1 MKHINFTIP
10 FKIWYRNQNWTIFQI
25 LICTKFDPLAS
36 IRETMFSLPEYCSA
50 TISHFHIFNATSKA
64 IATLA
69 IANPQIEKLLY
80 SDLDVLEKMS
90 KLKEKWPWHLLVKQ
104 TIVLPLTYS
113 NLVCTISF
121 FINNLFLF
129 FKLGIKIMIIF
140 FSFVIRNTLG
150 K

>member
-1 MKHINFTIP
+1 MKHIYNSFQNLIP
-10 FKIWYRNQNWTIFQI
+10 QSKLNNISIFF
-25 LICTKFDPLAS
+25 CTKFDPLAS

-90 KLKEKWPWHLLVKQ
+90 KLKEKWP
-104 TIVLPLTYS
+104 
-113 NLVCTISF
+113 
-121 FINNLFLF
+121 
-129 FKLGIKIMIIF
+129 
-140 FSFVIRNTLG
+140 
-150 K
+150 